1 MMMRTSRASILAVLI
16 VSAVYGI
23 AHAELKPEDVTACN
37 DEAKAAVR
45 RGAAA
50 PSTPEPTAKDER
62 RAAESRGGAGVSA
75 SPSEDPQIEGMDR
88 EGAKDPLFQAAYRSC
103 MRRNGY

>member
-1 MMMRTSRASILAVLI
+1 MMRMRHLSILALLFATA
-16 VSAVYGI
+16 VSGI

-37 DEAKAAVR
+37 DEAKGAVR

-50 PSTPEPTAKDER
+50 PSTPAPTDKDER

-75 SPSEDPQIEGMDR
+75 SPSEDPQIEGIDR
-88 EGAKDPLFQAAYRSC
+88 EGAKDPIYQAAYRSC